1 MGRILAIDYGTKR
14 VGVAVTDPLKLI
26 ANPLTTIDTPKIFEF
41 LKQYL
46 QTEMVETFVVGKPLR
61 LDGTDTHGTQP
72 TDVFVKKLQEYFP
85 AIPIV
90 RIDERFTSSMALQTM
105 IDMGTKKK
113 DRQNKKNLDQMSA
126 ALILQTYMQ
135 MYH

>member
-1 MGRILAIDYGTKR
+1 MGRVLAIDYGTKR
-14 VGVAVTDPLKLI
+14 VGLAVTDPMKII
-26 ANPLTTIDTPKIFEF
+26 ANPLTTVDTPKVFDY

-46 QTEMVETFVVGKPLR
+46 QTEQVETFVVGKPMR
-61 LDGTDTHGTQP
+61 LDGSDTHGTQP
-72 TDVFVKKLQEYFP
+72 TEVFVKKLQEQFP

-90 RIDERFTSSMALQTM
+90 RIDERFTSAMALQTM

-135 MYH
+135 MNP

>member
-14 VGVAVTDPLKLI
+14 VGLAVTDPMKII
-26 ANPLTTIDTPKIFEF
+26 ANPLTTVDTHKIFDY

-46 QTEMVETFVVGKPLR
+46 QTEQVETFVVGKPMR
-61 LDGTDTHGTQP
+61 LDGSDTHGTQP
-72 TDVFVKKLQEYFP
+72 AEGFVKKLNEQFP
-85 AIPIV
+85 TIPIV

-135 MYH
+135 MNP